1 MGITMA
7 MFDDIQQKIANNLS
21 DREIARSLKK
31 RRTLIA
37 EIRRGEFKPD
47 YGGRVP
53 KWAEPLNWDEILKEI
68 GSRHTLK
75 DIWEEVASEAISYE
89 QFTRYLHQRYPFL
102 KREFVVPRDFKPG
115 ERAEVDWAGGT
126 IPYLQPKTLKI
137 EQAQIFIGILGFS
150 QRVYAG
156 AFATQ
161 KKHDFFE
168 AHRLMYEF
176 FGGVPLV
183 TAPDN
188 TKTAVT
194 KTHLYDPDLNPEY
207 KELAHHYGTA
217 IMPAR
222 PYRPKDKALVE
233 GAVKLVMRAMRWK
246 FRRHTFTSLAEIRNA
261 LTLVIE
267 QLNAKKHTRFKVSRN
282 DRFNEEKDH
291 LKALPTQAYEACQ
304 IKDATVHPDSTLQ
317 VEHQF
322 YSVPHLLRGKRLRVK
337 IYDHTLEVY
346 DGIERVAVHA
356 RLKGAKGQRTID
368 ELHMPDN
375 ARAYREQM
383 PQTILWQAKN
393 ISPALHDFLSEIFAK
408 DTCGNLRR
416 SLGLIGAARKVSRE
430 YKKPELAEP
439 IIRAAVE
446 HMVRFNQSRVEVFKN
461 ALTSC
466 KQQNLFSGNEK
477 EINRKPGNS
486 MLRRANSSKNPEENK
501 NDEFCH

>member
-7 MFDDIQQKIANNLS
+7 VFDDIQQKIANNLS

-31 RRTLIA
+31 RRSLIA

-47 YGGRVP
+47 FTFKVP
-53 KWAEPLNWDEILKEI
+53 KWASLINWDEILKEI

-75 DIWEEVASEAISYE
+75 DIWQELASEVISYE

-126 IPYLQPKTLKI
+126 IPFMHPKTLKI
-137 EQAQIFIGILGFS
+137 EQAQIFLGILGYS
-150 QRVYAG
+150 QLVFAE
-156 AFATQ
+156 AFLTQ
-161 KKHDFFE
+161 KKHDFFQ

-217 IMPAR
+217 VVPAR

-233 GAVKLVMRAMRWK
+233 GAVKLVMRAFRWRY
-246 FRRHTFTSLAEIRNA
+246 RRHTFTSLSEIKRA
-261 LTLVIE
+261 LLQVSGD
-267 QLNAKKHTRFKVSRN
+267 LNGKKHTRFKVSRN
-282 DRFNEEKDH
+282 DRFKAEKGH
-291 LKALPTQAYEACQ
+291 LKPLPEQPYESCE
-304 IKDATVHPDSTLQ
+304 IKDATVHPDSTIQ
-317 VEHQF
+317 VEYQF

-337 IYDHTLEVY
+337 IYENTVEVFE
-346 DGIERVAVHA
+346 GINRVAVHM
-356 RLKGAKGQRTID
+356 RLRGPRGQRLILN
-368 ELHMPDN
+368 EHLPEN
-375 ARAYREQM
+375 AKAYREQM

-393 ISPALHDFLSEIFAK
+393 ISPSLHQFISDLFEK

-416 SLGLIGAARKVSRE
+416 SLGLIGAARKISRE
-430 YKKPELAEP
+430 YKQSETAETV
-439 IIRAAVE
+439 IKTAVE
-446 HMVRFNQSRVEVFKN
+446 HMVRFNQTRVEIFKN
-461 ALTSC
+461 ALASS
-466 KQQNLFSGNEK
+466 KQQNLFNHGEK
-477 EINRKPGNS
+477 EINRKPGNG
-486 MLRRANSSKNPEENK
+486 MLRRSFTDNNQENK
-501 NDEFCH
+501 KDEYRH